1 MYGTVAAVCSRCQ
14 EFVQMLYSLFMDSD
28 GVLRIGELSK
38 RSGVSP
44 ELLRAWERRYGLLRP
59 VRSAGGL
66 RLYTPADV
74 ERVRVMRQHIADGL
88 AAAEAAALA
97 LRAGVGD
104 GAAPMALRP
113 EAVRDDL
120 ADALDRYD
128 EPRAQAILD
137 RLLAVATVDTL
148 LSEVVLPYL
157 RELGERWLRGDASV
171 AQEHFAS
178 SVVRGRLLGLARGW
192 GLGLGPTAVLACL
205 PGEQH
210 DLGLIAFGLALRSRG
225 WRIVY
230 LGTDSPIETV
240 EEVARQ
246 LDPSLVVLTAVSS
259 ERVLPVLP
267 QLQALAG
274 RHRLALGGAAAA
286 NGALEGSDALAL
298 SGDPIAEA
306 ARVTTLVQGGERA
319 AVRTAVLGATGFV
332 GRALVPALA
341 QRGEVVA
348 VSRRAT
354 APELPGVR
362 SRRRRPHQPRIDAR
376 RARGRRRRLSPRPL
390 ARRAQ
395 LLRARS
401 AGGRERRGRGRAS
414 GRRPDRLS
422 RRARR

>member
-1 MYGTVAAVCSRCQ
+1 VLSIYCTVAAVSVLVKGLFRCCI
-14 EFVQMLYSLFMDSD
+14 VWGVDSD

-44 ELLRAWERRYGLLRP
+44 GLLRAWERRYGLLRP

-74 ERVRVMRQHIADGL
+74 ERVRVMRQHLADGL

-104 GAAPMALRP
+104 EASPMALRP

-128 EPRAQAILD
+128 EPRAQVILD

-148 LSEVVLPYL
+148 LGEVVLPYL

-230 LGTDSPIETV
+230 LGTDAPIETV

-246 LDPSLVVLTAVSS
+246 LDPSLVVLAAVSS
-259 ERVLPVLP
+259 DRVEPIVTHLR
-267 QLQALAG
+267 ALAG

-286 NGALEGSDALAL
+286 NDALEANGALTLP
-298 SGDPIAEA
+298 GDPITEA
-306 ARVTTLVQGGERA
+306 ARVTTLIQGG
-319 AVRTAVLGATGFV
+319 
-332 GRALVPALA
+332 
-341 QRGEVVA
+341 GE
-348 VSRRAT
+348 
-354 APELPGVR
+354 
-362 SRRRRPHQPRIDAR
+362 
-376 RARGRRRRLSPRPL
+376 PL
-390 ARRAQ
+390 
-395 LLRARS
+395 
-401 AGGRERRGRGRAS
+401 
-414 GRRPDRLS
+414 
-422 RRARR
+422 

>member
-1 MYGTVAAVCSRCQ
+1 
-14 EFVQMLYSLFMDSD
+14 MLYSLGMDSD

-74 ERVRVMRQHIADGL
+74 ERVRVMRQHLADGL

-97 LRAGVGD
+97 LRVGVGD
-104 GAAPMALRP
+104 EATPMALRP
-113 EAVRDDL
+113 EAVRDEI

-128 EPRAQAILD
+128 EPRAQGILD

-157 RELGERWLRGDASV
+157 HELGERWLRGDASV

-230 LGTDSPIETV
+230 LGSDAPIETV
-240 EEVARQ
+240 EEVSRQ

-259 ERVLPVLP
+259 ERVEPVVT
-267 QLQALAG
+267 QLRALAG
-274 RHRLALGGAAAA
+274 GHRLALGGAAAG
-286 NGALEGSDALAL
+286 NGALEASAALAL
-298 SGDPIAEA
+298 PGDPIGEAE
-306 ARVTTLVQGGERA
+306 RVTTLVQGG
-319 AVRTAVLGATGFV
+319 
-332 GRALVPALA
+332 
-341 QRGEVVA
+341 GE
-348 VSRRAT
+348 
-354 APELPGVR
+354 
-362 SRRRRPHQPRIDAR
+362 PR
-376 RARGRRRRLSPRPL
+376 
-390 ARRAQ
+390 
-395 LLRARS
+395 
-401 AGGRERRGRGRAS
+401 
-414 GRRPDRLS
+414 
-422 RRARR
+422 